1 MSFLLTGKIWK
12 FLIHNNKTTYILQYY
27 FKYNM
32 YIFQVNLENIYQ
44 RWLVASE
51 TKSFPLFLRNLDT
64 ELKSTW
70 IFFSSIALTNIE
82 TKYYLQQTF
91 RILAKQKLLTYNV
104 TSNLIKLLSGSW
116 LLKKDLGFVYKGSDK
131 QLCVTT
137 FVICF
142 EDLGFTTQSYI
153 FHFHVS

>member
-1 MSFLLTGKIWK
+1 MKRIRRGSFFFGRCLHLYSAFILVCVRNAESQYGTPFFASGRQA
-12 FLIHNNKTTYILQYY
+12 LISGLINETRPPTTFFPYILG
-27 FKYNM
+27 
-32 YIFQVNLENIYQ
+32 IHWQ
-44 RWLVASE
+44 R
-51 TKSFPLFLRNLDT
+51 
-64 ELKSTW
+64 
-70 IFFSSIALTNIE
+70 
-82 TKYYLQQTF
+82 
-91 RILAKQKLLTYNV
+91 LTYAVSGPVLLINPEMRACLNV

-116 LLKKDLGFVYKGSDK
+116 LLKKDLGFVYKGSDE